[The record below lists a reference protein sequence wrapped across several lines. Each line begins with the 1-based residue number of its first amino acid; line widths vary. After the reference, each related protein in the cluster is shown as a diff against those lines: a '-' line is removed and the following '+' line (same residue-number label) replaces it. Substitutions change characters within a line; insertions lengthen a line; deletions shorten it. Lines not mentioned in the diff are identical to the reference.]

1 MRGVSH
7 RPAEPLWAP
16 PGRWDWTVTLSFV
29 GTVLLS
35 VGMPFSDVV
44 FGQTGE
50 QRCAAETARLHRM
63 LGPVAWHVA
72 SPCPTPPGSAPVG
85 GLF

>member
-1 MRGVSH
+1 MPFRVIL
-7 RPAEPLWAP
+7 PALAVA
-16 PGRWDWTVTLSFV
+16 G
-29 GTVLLS
+29 VLLS
-35 VGMPFSDVV
+35 VGMLFSNVV

-72 SPCPTPPGSAPVG
+72 SPCPTPPGDRR
-85 GLF
+85 